1 MEKYSQQS
9 EEDYLSSIDLGQCEE
24 ELKREYSLPQD
35 SSLIIYKT
43 DIKSEDSS
51 TTYVEYNIYH
61 PDTLEPL
68 PYSTICSKNT
78 ISISVPVNL
87 NNNTK
92 ILCENL
98 INSGYNCFD
107 TNDSFYNDICA
118 TYTTENGTDISL
130 NDRKKVV
137 EEKGGSLNLCQEG
150 CSIEYFN
157 YTSQKAKCNCNIK
170 DEKKINNLN
179 DIVFSKD
186 LFLEGLK
193 SSNYLVMKCYKLL
206 LDFDLV
212 KKNIGFIFM
221 MAIFIA
227 IVILFFIYIIKGRKK
242 IDYYIQTVLTNKSIY
257 IENRKKMKKQNAKN
271 NTNNNNAVQKGIK
284 KLKIK
289 DNNKKEKK
297 PIKNNNNKKNNNKII
312 IKKNYNPPQ
321 KNKKYIK
328 KLKIRNL
335 KIQNECFGSSTSL
348 DPINKAKSISKKN
361 PIKNLNINII
371 PINKLLYSKSK
382 KLKKITQKILI

>member
-1 MEKYSQQS
+1 
-9 EEDYLSSIDLGQCEE
+9 
-24 ELKREYSLPQD
+24 
-35 SSLIIYKT
+35 
-43 DIKSEDSS
+43 
-51 TTYVEYNIYH
+51 
-61 PDTLEPL
+61 L

-257 IENRKKMKKQNAKN
+257 IENRKKMKKQNAN
-271 NTNNNNAVQKGIK
+271 NNANNNNAVQKGIK
-284 KLKIK
+284 KFKTK
-289 DNNKKEKK
+289 DNNKKREKT
-297 PIKNNNNKKNNNKII
+297 N
-312 IKKNYNPPQ
+312 
-321 KNKKYIK
+321 
-328 KLKIRNL
+328 
-335 KIQNECFGSSTSL
+335 
-348 DPINKAKSISKKN
+348 
-361 PIKNLNINII
+361 
-371 PINKLLYSKSK
+371 
-382 KLKKITQKILI
+382 